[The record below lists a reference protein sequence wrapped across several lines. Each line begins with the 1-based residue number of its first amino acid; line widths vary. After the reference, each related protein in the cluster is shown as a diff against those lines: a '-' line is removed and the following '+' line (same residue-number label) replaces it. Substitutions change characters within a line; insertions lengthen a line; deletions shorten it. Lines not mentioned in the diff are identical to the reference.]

1 LLFAPVRVKMLPIW
15 RLGSKMAKTK
25 KVRFRTDRSVRL
37 LKPRSERYEAWDTLT
52 PGFGVRV
59 SPAGRKTFFWLY
71 RFEDRPRRMTFGTYP
86 RLSLT
91 NARARQAKAREMLE
105 EEGKDPGSELVKT
118 KRANREAPIVNEL
131 AEEYIEKWA
140 KPRKRSWK
148 EDERML
154 KSDVLPFIGRKKA
167 ADVTRR
173 DIILI
178 LDAVVERGAP
188 ISANR
193 TLAVVRKMFRFC
205 LTRDLIPH
213 NPCEAVDAPAKENQR
228 DRVLNAAEIKKFW
241 QKLENDDIAI
251 SHAIKLCFVTA
262 KWVDLDLTSGWWTIP
277 ETVAKNNL
285 PHRVPLSPL
294 ACRLLKAAK
303 KDSRNAEYVFPNPS
317 GTGPIKDGA
326 VSKTVR
332 RNESVFGLDHFTP
345 HDLRRTAASQM
356 ASMGTSRVTIGKI
369 LNHVEPGV
377 IRVYDRHSY
386 DQEKRKALN
395 AWGRK
400 LESIIS
406 GKKAKVIELKT
417 G

>member
-1 LLFAPVRVKMLPIW
+1 
-15 RLGSKMAKTK
+15 
-25 KVRFRTDRSVRL
+25 
-37 LKPRSERYEAWDTLT
+37 
-52 PGFGVRV
+52 
-59 SPAGRKTFFWLY
+59 
-71 RFEDRPRRMTFGTYP
+71 MTFGTYP

-205 LTRDLIPH
+205 LTRDLVPH
-213 NPCEAVDAPAKENQR
+213 NPCEAVQAPAKENQR
-228 DRVLNAAEIKKFW
+228 DRVLSIPEIKKFW
-241 QKLENDDIAI
+241 KTLEKNDLDMTAAIRLCLKLMLATAQRRREV
-251 SHAIKLCFVTA
+251 VTA
-262 KWVDLDLTSGWWTIP
+262 KWVDFDLTPGWWTIP
-277 ETVAKNNL
+277 EEIAKNNL

-303 KDSRNAEYVFPNPS
+303 KDEVYVFPNRN
-317 GTGPIKDGA
+317 GTGAIGLDVVTRA
-326 VSKTVR
+326 VR
-332 RNESVFGLDHFTP
+332 RNEGKFSLDRFTP
-345 HDLRRTAASQM
+345 HDLRRTAASHM
-356 ASMGTSRVTIGKI
+356 ASIGTPRLHIGKI
-369 LNHVEPGV
+369 LNHVEPG
-377 IRVYDRHSY
+377 ITSVYDRHSY

>member
-1 LLFAPVRVKMLPIW
+1 
-15 RLGSKMAKTK
+15 MAKTK
-25 KVRFRTDRSVRL
+25 KVRFRTDRGVRL
-37 LKPRSERYEAWDTLT
+37 LKPRSERYEAWDSLT

-59 SPAGRKTFFWLY
+59 SPAGRKTFFWLH
-71 RFEDRPRRMTFGTYP
+71 RFEGRPRRMTFGTYP

-91 NARARQAKAREMLE
+91 KARARQAKAREMLE

-118 KRANREAPIVNEL
+118 KRANREAPTVNDL
-131 AEEYIEKWA
+131 ADEYMEKWA

-148 EDERML
+148 KDERML

-173 DIILI
+173 DILLI
-178 LDAVVERGAP
+178 LDTVMERGAP

-193 TLAVVRKMFRFC
+193 TLAVVRKMFRFG
-205 LTRDLIPH
+205 LSRDLVPH
-213 NPCEAVDAPAKENQR
+213 NPCEAVQAPAKENQR
-228 DRVLNAAEIKKFW
+228 DRVLSIPEIKTFW
-241 QKLENDDIAI
+241 TTLEKKDLDMTAAI
-251 SHAIKLCFVTA
+251 RLCLQLMLATAQRRREVVTA
-262 KWVDLDLTSGWWTIP
+262 KWADFDLTSGWWTIP
-277 ETVAKNNL
+277 EEIAKNNL

-294 ACRLLKAAK
+294 ACRLLKVAK
-303 KDSRNAEYVFPNPS
+303 KDADDTVYVFPNPG
-317 GTGPIKDGA
+317 GTVPIRDDV
-326 VSKTVR
+326 VSKAVR

-356 ASMGTSRVTIGKI
+356 ASMGTPRLTIGKI

-377 IRVYDRHSY
+377 TAVYDRHSY

-395 AWGRK
+395 AWARK